1 MRTIRI
7 ISVLAGLVVTSL
19 SCFGAIFVTYVSK
32 EQAENEFGAT
42 LRTAQVATNELRV
55 WLEFAPQGRLRTF
68 HSVQLQT
75 TARDGTLVSKSL
87 SAVKRTTERVVRSA
101 FTSDAQGNLSPV
113 KNKEETTVVEFSIAP
128 ADLSISRLIFYYQID
143 SGLPPYAGIEF
154 RISDFMKPEQP
165 NQSVESTHA
174 LSGARGAP

>member
-19 SCFGAIFVTYVSK
+19 SCFGAICVTYVSK
-32 EQAENEFGAT
+32 EQAENEFDAT
-42 LRTAQVATNELRV
+42 LRTVLVTTNEVRFQ
-55 WLEFAPQGRLRTF
+55 LEFAPQGRLQTF
-68 HSVQLQT
+68 HSVQLEM
-75 TARDGTLVSKSL
+75 TARDGTLVSKPL
-87 SAVKRTTERVVRSA
+87 AAVKRTAERVVRSA

-128 ADLSISRLIFYYQID
+128 ADLSISRLVFYYQID

-154 RISDFMKPEQP
+154 RIADFIKPEP
-165 NQSVESTHA
+165 NKSVEPTRA
-174 LSGARGAP
+174 PEGARGSP